1 MSVASKLKDPPR
13 VRYRLLEFINKD
25 LMYPVY
31 QPIID
36 ICRNNVLGYEVLT
49 RGHPPMES
57 PGHFFEAAK
66 EHDLSWEIDEACRM
80 TFFRDL
86 AVNPDFHQHR
96 FFINVLPSVFT
107 DERFHRCFS
116 ANTIHEIGIKPE
128 QIVIEITE
136 REHVPDQPALER
148 SSKYFKSQGFAIAL
162 DDVGSGH
169 SGLKTLSICTPDY
182 MKLDMSLIRNISSN
196 TYNQHMVRFLC
207 EFASQVQAKIIAE
220 GVETYEEL
228 LTLLRLGV
236 RNVQGFLFSHP
247 LKQPSIPD
255 PSIMA
260 KVRIAWNEFHYDDM
274 ERLDGLAS
282 LVIRGKTIE
291 KNTISCESLHN
302 KMKKEKSY
310 RDHIVILDNGK
321 PCGLL
326 TPQSFFLKTGGAFG
340 YPLFQKRLVDEI
352 AKSDFLKVRC
362 DSSVR
367 TLSKLAMER
376 CSDDIYDPVV
386 VIDQKGFFLGTVT
399 MKRII
404 ARAGELEVEK
414 AMNTNPLSG
423 LPGNRHIEKWIYN
436 YQKKKEHFTLIYV
449 DLDHFKQYNDRYGFL
464 CGDKLIQ
471 AAANILTN
479 AMDSLPS
486 GSRVAHIGGDDFVC
500 VCPGN
505 VNPEVLEGICVN
517 FDIQK
522 KKLFSPDD
530 IKKGYYEGL
539 NRNDEL
545 AQIPIVTM
553 SLAVIDSNRLDP
565 NIHAARI
572 AEIAASLKHKVKQN
586 TQKYQRSSF
595 LFERRSY
602 F

>member
-1 MSVASKLKDPPR
+1 MSTADQLDDSSI
-13 VRYRLLEFINKD
+13 VRYQLMELINKD

-36 ICRNNVLGYEVLT
+36 VCRNNVSGYEVLT

-66 EHDLSWEIDEACRM
+66 EQDLSWEIDEACRM
-80 TFFRDL
+80 TFLRDL
-86 AVNPDFHQHR
+86 AENPDFHKHR

-116 ANTIHEIGIKPE
+116 ADTIYAIGMKPE

-136 REHVPDQPALER
+136 REHVSDQSALER

-169 SGLKTLSICTPDY
+169 SGLKTLSLCTPDY
-182 MKLDMSLIRNISSN
+182 MKLDMSLVRNISHN
-196 TYNQHMVRFLC
+196 TYKQHMVRFLC
-207 EFASQVQAKIIAE
+207 EFASQVQARIIAE
-220 GVETYEEL
+220 GVETYAEL
-228 LTLLRLGV
+228 MTLLRLGV

-247 LKQPSIPD
+247 LKQPSAPD
-255 PSIMA
+255 ASIMA
-260 KVRIAWNEFHYDDM
+260 KVRIAWNEFHYDDT

-282 LVIRGKTIE
+282 LVIAGKTIE
-291 KNTISCESLHN
+291 KGSLSCENIHEM
-302 KMKKEKSY
+302 MKKEE
-310 RDHIVILDNGK
+310 RCMDHIVILEQGK
-321 PCGLL
+321 PCGLV
-326 TPQSFFLKTGGAFG
+326 TRQSFFLKTGGAFG
-340 YPLFQKRLVDEI
+340 YHLFQKRLVDEI
-352 AKSDFLKVRC
+352 SKSDFLKVRC

-414 AMNTNPLSG
+414 AMNTNPLSE

-479 AMDSLPS
+479 GMDSLPS
-486 GSRVAHIGGDDFVC
+486 GSRVGHVGGDDFVC
-500 VCPGN
+500 VCPGS
-505 VNPEVLEGICVN
+505 VNPEALDGICVN
-517 FDIQK
+517 FDILK
-522 KKLFSPDD
+522 KKLFSPED

-545 AQIPIVTM
+545 VQIPMVTM
-553 SLAVIDSNRLDP
+553 SLAVIDSHRLDP
-565 NIHAARI
+565 NIHTARI

-595 LFERRSY
+595 LFEKRSY
-602 F
+602 V